1 MMRKGALIL
10 AVITAPAVDGFSFLK
25 DRRTQK
31 TGMVTLTSRAS
42 PGVEYAGP
50 TEACCGCIKARALA
64 KTDGAPKQCGT
75 CYTADTWQVEG
86 RKRETEQVGGSVTG
100 MMWDVKSPPIWGFSA
115 EEGTLES
122 CRERA
127 KKLGLYLVTSL
138 GGRRCNGVKFED
150 NEESALIPMVKAE
163 VPYWLKFLSGK
174 TVINVKTGEV
184 ADYPAYDD
192 MEAGHGIPGMGGEAS
207 GGKGSG
213 GYEVITSKQESI
225 HQWHWTCSDGYAPT
239 DKASWA
245 VPAVEG
251 EPPSRDLYH
260 MCAEPEGIPIE
271 EVIAACDGGGL
282 DSDEPVEITSFKMP
296 ITSSPWK

>member
-1 MMRKGALIL
+1 MRKSALIL

-25 DRRTQK
+25 DRRAQK

-100 MMWDVKSPPIWGFSA
+100 MMWDVKVRNIWGFGPPG
-115 EEGTLES
+115 GTLEA
-122 CRERA
+122 CGEKA
-127 KKLGLYLVTSL
+127 KQYGINLVSTR
-138 GGRRCNGVKFED
+138 GNGRCSGVEFSGD
-150 NEESALIPMVKAE
+150 EEPALVPMVKGE
-163 VPYWLKFLSGK
+163 VPHWLKFLSGK
-174 TVINVKTGEV
+174 TVMNVKTGEV

-192 MEAGHGIPGMGGEAS
+192 MEAGHGIPGGGEAS

-225 HQWHWTCSDGYAPT
+225 HQWHWTCADGYAPT

-260 MCAEPEGIPIE
+260 MCAEPEGVPIE
-271 EVIAACDGGGL
+271 EVIAACDGEGL
-282 DSDEPVEITSFKMP
+282 DSDEPVEITSFKTP
-296 ITSSPWK
+296 STSSPWK